1 MVPRYF
7 NSKPHRSWWLLT
19 SCCTK
24 DDFDCLWKLFIY
36 IDVLWTSSHPW
47 TGELKNAFYF
57 NRSVAL
63 RWKSP
68 LIKKRL
74 PSILYDWKTKDYKRC
89 IQNGALWLFCHMAQY
104 TCIPFVLLTLIV
116 SVCVRVFWVLR
127 CAVMQVYNSW
137 TWAVKPQWSTGI
149 CKVSCSG
156 FVIRCKKLNDP
167 LRQEKSK
174 PAGRRHSLF
183 TDIYLWLTLITWI
196 LSRNGDGG
204 KSRWERSVSQLFG

>member
-1 MVPRYF
+1 MY
-7 NSKPHRSWWLLT
+7 SKWCFVIVLSYGSVHMHT
-19 SCCTK
+19 ICFTGI
-24 DDFDCLWKLFIY
+24 DC
-36 IDVLWTSSHPW
+36 
-47 TGELKNAFYF
+47 E
-57 NRSVAL
+57 
-63 RWKSP
+63 
-68 LIKKRL
+68 
-74 PSILYDWKTKDYKRC
+74 C
-89 IQNGALWLFCHMAQY
+89 
-104 TCIPFVLLTLIV
+104 
-116 SVCVRVFWVLR
+116 VCVRVFWVLR

-156 FVIRCKKLNDP
+156 FVIRCKKLTDP

-174 PAGRRHSLF
+174 AAGRRHSLF

>member
-104 TCIPFVLLTLIV
+104 TCIPFVILTLIV
-116 SVCVRVFWVLR
+116 SVCVCVFFEYLGV
-127 CAVMQVYNSW
+127 QS
-137 TWAVKPQWSTGI
+137 
-149 CKVSCSG
+149 CKCIIHG
-156 FVIRCKKLNDP
+156 
-167 LRQEKSK
+167 
-174 PAGRRHSLF
+174 H
-183 TDIYLWLTLITWI
+183 
-196 LSRNGDGG
+196 
-204 KSRWERSVSQLFG
+204 ERSNPSGPRGFARYHVQVLWSGVRSWMTH